1 MVQKS
6 RPDHNETVLSPAV
19 AYPAPACRW
28 LRDGYILEQFQIR
41 ATNCH
46 KSGHIVLPE
55 KSFLPKRPFL
65 TLPDAVSG
73 IGLQFDC
80 IFRETGRGRGR
91 KPEADGRKTEAES
104 GRPGRRQFA
113 PHGQSAPYLSER
125 WFKRK
130 ILAKRLCGK
139 IGHKYVKKILTK
151 TKFGVYWRCQIKSM

>member
-1 MVQKS
+1 MPPDFPERLDTPAVVQKG

-80 IFRETGRGRGR
+80 ISAETGKVPGQGFGKAGGRNPPTGT
-91 KPEADGRKTEAES
+91 GS
-104 GRPGRRQFA
+104 GRPA
-113 PHGQSAPYLSER
+113 EY
-125 WFKRK
+125 
-130 ILAKRLCGK
+130 
-139 IGHKYVKKILTK
+139 
-151 TKFGVYWRCQIKSM
+151 